1 MIHSGPWLRLA
12 LVGALA
18 GSVVTACG
26 GGTSVNIDG
35 FDAAGEVGPG
45 SSSGGGPDAS
55 REPVDSTTGEAEA
68 PDATVAEPDDASQ
81 DATVDASPEGATPDA
96 MADVSPEG
104 GGVCSSG
111 TTQCDG
117 NAVQVCDAAG
127 QWGAPMDC
135 GNQACVSGGCSGV
148 CAP

>member
-12 LVGALA
+12 LAGALA
-18 GSVVTACG
+18 ASVVTACG
-26 GGTSVNIDG
+26 GGTSATIDG

-45 SSSGGGPDAS
+45 GSSSGGPDAS

-68 PDATVAEPDDASQ
+68 PDATVIGSDDADQ
-81 DATVDASPEGATPDA
+81 DATVDASPEGAIPDA

-111 TTQCDG
+111 TTQCAG
-117 NAVQVCDAAG
+117 NAVEVCDG
-127 QWGAPMDC
+127 
-135 GNQACVSGGCSGV
+135 S
-148 CAP
+148 